1 MIDIESQV
9 YTPIAVGLRTEFPG
23 IDVSGTYVKAP
34 SAFPHVS
41 IVEADNFMPRQ
52 YLDTSDTER
61 FAEVMYEVNVY
72 SNKVSGKKRECKAV
86 MAYID
91 AQMYARNFV
100 RISLSPVPNLD
111 NATIYRM
118 TARYRAVTDGENLY
132 RR

>member
-72 SNKVSGKKRECKAV
+72 SNKVSGKKSECKAV

-91 AQMYARNFV
+91 AQMYAKNFV